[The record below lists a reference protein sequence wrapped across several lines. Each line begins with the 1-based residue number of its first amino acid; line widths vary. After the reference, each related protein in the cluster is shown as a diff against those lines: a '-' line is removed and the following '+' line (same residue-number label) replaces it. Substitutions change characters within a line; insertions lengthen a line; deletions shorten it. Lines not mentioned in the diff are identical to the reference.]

1 MGMAGGLPGAGMQP
15 PQLSNPGTGLGPG
28 GLGGFQGGSNFS
40 PMPVSGMGPV
50 PGLMSGMGSA
60 SGGIGGVSPLP
71 PQPPQSGMGG
81 PQPPNPGGQQA
92 NAGIKPQ
99 PVSSGGATAQMM
111 QAQQGPQTNTSSPSS
126 SPAKVAQANKMT
138 VHNPTGIGTDQAS
151 TMAAIQRGIPAN
163 QPTKSV
169 GITPPAPSNAP
180 PKGR

>member
-1 MGMAGGLPGAGMQP
+1 MGMAGGGLPGAGMQAP
-15 PQLSNPGTGLGPG
+15 TLFNPGTGLGPAP
-28 GLGGFQGGSNFS
+28 LGGSQGNYG
-40 PMPVSGMGPV
+40 PMAPTGMGPV
-50 PGLMSGMGSA
+50 PGLMSGLGSA

-81 PQPPNPGGQQA
+81 PQPPNPGGTQMQA
-92 NAGIKPQ
+92 GVQPGPKPQ
-99 PVSSGGATAQMM
+99 PVSSAGQTAQ
-111 QAQQGPQTNTSSPSS
+111 QTQQQQIAMSSPSS
-126 SPAKVAQANKMT
+126 SKAAVAQGNKMT
-138 VHNPTGIGTDQAS
+138 VHNPTGIGADQAS